1 LISRLKTA
9 PRDQAE
15 QFINGLDT
23 KQLAA
28 LRYDWSVWARPE
40 QLPPPNEP
48 AWAVWL
54 IKTGRGWG
62 KTRTG
67 AETVRQWASTPG
79 TRIAL
84 GGKEPDDYRG
94 TMVEGEAGILATAP
108 PWNKPKWFPSHSP
121 PELVWENGSRAMCF
135 SGEEPDSL
143 RGPSHHKAWID
154 ELAKFKK
161 PDAFWDNLMLGL
173 RLGQAPQVL
182 VTTTPRPMPIIRA
195 LMKHPLTKVTQ
206 GSTYENLENLSPLFK
221 QTVLD
226 RYEGTRLGRQEVL
239 GELLEDTP
247 GALWTART
255 LESNRKAAAPDLVRI
270 VVAVDPPAADEQ
282 TADTAECGIMVAGVG
297 DDGEGYLIDD
307 RSLQGSPN
315 EWAKAAVMAY
325 HMHHADCLIA
335 EANNGGAMVKATI
348 QNVDLTVPVRLV
360 YASKGKHI
368 RAEPISTLDER
379 GRLHLVGYYKELED
393 QLTTWVP
400 GAKSPDRLD
409 AYVWVYTE
417 LFGSALALELSGGG
431 ETAVR
436 MPEQYGGQ
444 EIDGA
449 LIDSLKTEHI
459 YWPGR

>member
-1 LISRLKTA
+1 
-9 PRDQAE
+9 
-15 QFINGLDT
+15 
-23 KQLAA
+23 
-28 LRYDWSVWARPE
+28 
-40 QLPPPNEP
+40 
-48 AWAVWL
+48 
-54 IKTGRGWG
+54 
-62 KTRTG
+62 
-67 AETVRQWASTPG
+67 
-79 TRIAL
+79 
-84 GGKEPDDYRG
+84 
-94 TMVEGEAGILATAP
+94 
-108 PWNKPKWFPSHSP
+108 
-121 PELVWENGSRAMCF
+121 
-135 SGEEPDSL
+135 
-143 RGPSHHKAWID
+143 
-154 ELAKFKK
+154 
-161 PDAFWDNLMLGL
+161 
-173 RLGQAPQVL
+173 
-182 VTTTPRPMPIIRA
+182 
-195 LMKHPLTKVTQ
+195 
-206 GSTYENLENLSPLFK
+206 
-221 QTVLD
+221 
-226 RYEGTRLGRQEVL
+226 
-239 GELLEDTP
+239 
-247 GALWTART
+247 
-255 LESNRKAAAPDLVRI
+255 
-270 VVAVDPPAADEQ
+270 
-282 TADTAECGIMVAGVG
+282 MVAGVG